1 MYVCWLPLFSFV
13 STHPTIDEPRTQ
25 SMSTNTDEKAGHL
38 AIFFFFGPFPIYAPG
53 VGAATMTFIDV
64 DHVRLQSSGEQ
75 VADTSSSVDVMFRPL
90 AQPSGSQQ
98 AMVTVSIGFVVV
110 VVFW

>member
-1 MYVCWLPLFSFV
+1 
-13 STHPTIDEPRTQ
+13 
-25 SMSTNTDEKAGHL
+25 
-38 AIFFFFGPFPIYAPG
+38 
-53 VGAATMTFIDV
+53 MTFVDV

-90 AQPSGSQQ
+90 EQPSGSQQ

-110 VVFW
+110 VFW